1 MSERK
6 TYAVIGLGIFGS
18 AVAKT
23 LARAGMDVIAIDRN
37 MLAVEHASDTID
49 NAVKCDS
56 TNIEQ
61 LKEAGIQNCD
71 VVILAMGSSLEESLI
86 TIIHLKELGVKQ
98 IVAKANNNNYKYLLE
113 RAGATRVLQP
123 EKEMGIRV
131 ASLLMTPNIRDMVRL
146 DDKYAFVELKTP
158 SLWQG
163 KSLRELNLRASY
175 GVNVIGIRA
184 EGDELMH
191 MVIDAN
197 RPLSADETLMLI
209 VEREQFDK
217 LKLE

>member
-1 MSERK
+1 MDRK

-23 LARAGMDVIAIDRN
+23 LARAGMDVIAIDN
-37 MLAVEHASDTID
+37 NILAVENISDTVD

-61 LKEAGIQNCD
+61 LKEAGVQNCD
-71 VVILAMGSSLEESLI
+71 VVILAMGSRLEESLI
-86 TIIHLKELGVKQ
+86 TIIHLKELGVKK

-113 RAGATRVLQP
+113 RAGATRVIQP
-123 EKEMGIRV
+123 EKEMGVRV
-131 ASLLMTPNIRDMVRL
+131 ASFIMTPNIKDMVRL
-146 DDKYAFVELKTP
+146 DEKYAFVELKTP

-184 EGDELMH
+184 DAESPMQ
-191 MVIDAN
+191 MMIDAS

-209 VEREQFDK
+209 VDREQFDK

>member
-1 MSERK
+1 MDRK

-23 LARAGMDVIAIDRN
+23 LARAGMDVIAIDNN
-37 MLAVEHASDTID
+37 MLAVENVSDTVD
-49 NAVKCDS
+49 NAVKADS

-61 LKEAGIQNCD
+61 LREAGIQNCD
-71 VVILAMGSSLEESLI
+71 VVILAMGSRLEESLI
-86 TIIHLKELGVKQ
+86 TIIHLRELGVKK

-113 RAGATRVLQP
+113 RAGATRVIQP
-123 EKEMGIRV
+123 EKEMGVRL
-131 ASLLMTPNIRDMVRL
+131 ASYIMTPNIQDVVRL
-146 DDKYAFVELKTP
+146 DEKYAFVELKTP

-184 EGDELMH
+184 EGESAMH
-191 MVIDAN
+191 MVIDAG

>member
-1 MSERK
+1 MDRK

-23 LARAGMDVIAIDRN
+23 LARAGMDVIAIDNN
-37 MLAVEHASDTID
+37 MLAVENVSDTVD
-49 NAVKCDS
+49 NAVKADS

-61 LKEAGIQNCD
+61 LREAGIQNCD
-71 VVILAMGSSLEESLI
+71 VVILAMGSRLEESLI
-86 TIIHLKELGVKQ
+86 TIIHLRELGVQK

-113 RAGATRVLQP
+113 RAGATRVIQP
-123 EKEMGIRV
+123 EKEMGVRL
-131 ASLLMTPNIRDMVRL
+131 ASYIMTPNIQDMVRL
-146 DDKYAFVELKTP
+146 DEKYAFVELKTP

-163 KSLRELNLRASY
+163 KSLRELDLRASY

-184 EGDELMH
+184 EGESAMH
-191 MVIDAN
+191 MVIDAA

-209 VEREQFDK
+209 VDREQFDK

>member
-1 MSERK
+1 MDRK

-23 LARAGMDVIAIDRN
+23 LARAGMDVIAIDNN
-37 MLAVEHASDTID
+37 MLAVENVSDTVD
-49 NAVKCDS
+49 NAVKADS

-61 LKEAGIQNCD
+61 LREAGIQNCD
-71 VVILAMGSSLEESLI
+71 VVILAMGSRLEESLI
-86 TIIHLKELGVKQ
+86 TIIHLRELGVKK

-113 RAGATRVLQP
+113 RAGATRVIQP
-123 EKEMGIRV
+123 EKEMGVRL
-131 ASLLMTPNIRDMVRL
+131 ASYIMTPNIQDMVRL
-146 DDKYAFVELKTP
+146 DEKYAFVELKTP

-184 EGDELMH
+184 EGESAMH
-191 MVIDAN
+191 MVIDAG

-209 VEREQFDK
+209 VDREQFDK